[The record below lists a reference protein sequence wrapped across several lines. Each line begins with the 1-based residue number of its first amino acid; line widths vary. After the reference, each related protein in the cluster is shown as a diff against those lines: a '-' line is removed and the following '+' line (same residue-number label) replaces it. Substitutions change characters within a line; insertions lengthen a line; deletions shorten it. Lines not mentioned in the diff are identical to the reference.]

1 MTFHTIQHYGGT
13 WSKDRGKT
21 VIPKVLES
29 HTPKHNLWV
38 LDKIAVANFTFMIQN
53 HLTFSKRH
61 ILCFRKTGF
70 YSAQIQVSALT
81 MNIKEHWDGS
91 GGRERESTSS
101 HPTRPHVP
109 SQLLQ
114 TLLLISS
121 KLGKGTINSLHK
133 EKKTVPKIL
142 YLNLYIRYL
151 HVDELKCL
159 SLSPFQFCLVWE
171 YRRAYRSARLS

>member
-61 ILCFRKTGF
+61 ILSGRLAFTAHKYKFLPWPWISKNIGMEVVAERGNPP
-70 YSAQIQVSALT
+70 ALT
-81 MNIKEHWDGS
+81 LPGHMSPLNSYKLI
-91 GGRERESTSS
+91 
-101 HPTRPHVP
+101 
-109 SQLLQ
+109 
-114 TLLLISS
+114 LLLISS

-133 EKKTVPKIL
+133 EKTVPKIL

-159 SLSPFQFCLVWE
+159 SLFPFQFCLVWE

>member
-1 MTFHTIQHYGGT
+1 MWYRNSPRFTYSSSYSHVFEFTIPKLCSKKPSKSTSKMTFHTIQHYGGT

-29 HTPKHNLWV
+29 HTLKHNLWV

-101 HPTRPHVP
+101 HPTGSHVP

-114 TLLLISS
+114 THFI
-121 KLGKGTINSLHK
+121 INL
-133 EKKTVPKIL
+133 
-142 YLNLYIRYL
+142 
-151 HVDELKCL
+151 
-159 SLSPFQFCLVWE
+159 
-171 YRRAYRSARLS
+171 